1 MRGNRSF
8 VRPLS
13 VMATIV
19 VVVLVVVSA
28 GFLRHG
34 VAAQE
39 QSLLE
44 SDASQLALTLNQA
57 VAGIGAPLSTL
68 GEVMVATQ
76 NSPSLFQALAKGIT
90 ARPGTSVA
98 VANSVAGR
106 FTSVA
111 LAAGPD
117 FVVGQDLPPALATA
131 AASAGPKLLATKVVR
146 IGDKTFLGF
155 LVHIASGPQ
164 GTVVIEREEIHP
176 SVPIASAANPYGDL
190 NLGLYASETA
200 DPAQLIL
207 GSLGSRPLPGPV
219 AHAFITVGSSK
230 WLVVASAKTP
240 LVGGAS
246 RLVPWIVL
254 AAGLVIALLV
264 GVTSEIL
271 ARRRRYAEGVAA
283 ERTAELIAAQASL
296 VRKERLSAVGEMAT
310 VIGHE
315 LRNPLGAAINLL
327 FLARNSLTDHDVPEL
342 DSYLDRA
349 ERETNRAAALCE
361 DLTAY
366 MREREPVLVPLDLG
380 AVVAEV
386 LESTP
391 PPPGIE
397 VTVEG
402 LGVDLAAD
410 RAQLVQMVTNL
421 ITNAYQA
428 MPDGGRLRV
437 TGSKSDGFVEITV
450 EDSGVGIDPA
460 VAERLLEPFF
470 TTKPTGTGLGL
481 AIVKRFAEGHDGTVS
496 IENGPGGGARVT
508 IRLPHVTAEAAP

>member
-1 MRGNRSF
+1 MKRNVGF

-13 VMATIV
+13 VIATII
-19 VVVLVVVSA
+19 VVVLVIVSA
-28 GFLRHG
+28 GFLRHS

-39 QSLLE
+39 QSLLQ
-44 SDASQLALTLNQA
+44 SDTSQLALTLDEA
-57 VAGIGAPLSTL
+57 VAAIGPPLSTL

-76 NSPSLFQALAKGIT
+76 DSPSLFQAQAKLMT
-90 ARPGTSVA
+90 VNPTTSVA
-98 VANSVAGR
+98 VAHSVAGR
-106 FTSVA
+106 YTVD
-111 LAAGPD
+111 LAAGPN
-117 FVVGQDLPPALATA
+117 FVVGQALPAPLATA
-131 AASAGPKLLATKVVR
+131 AASAGPKFSTTNVLH

-155 LVHIASGPQ
+155 LVSSVSGPQ
-164 GTVVIEREEIHP
+164 GTVVIELEEIHP
-176 SVPIASAANPYGDL
+176 SVPIAGATNPYGNL
-190 NLGLYASETA
+190 NLGVYASATA
-200 DPAQLIL
+200 DPTQLVL
-207 GSLGSRPLPGPV
+207 GSLGTRPLPGPV
-219 AHAFITVGSSK
+219 ANSPITVGSAK

-240 LVGGAS
+240 LVGNGS
-246 RLVPWIVL
+246 RLTPWIVL
-254 AAGLVIALLV
+254 AAGLVIALLI
-264 GVTSEIL
+264 GTTSEIL

-283 ERTAELIAAQASL
+283 ERTEELLVAQASL

-327 FLARNSLTDHDVPEL
+327 FLARNRPTVHDDPEL
-342 DSYLDRA
+342 DGYLGRA
-349 ERETNRAAALCE
+349 ERETNRAAALSE

-366 MREREPVLVPLDLG
+366 MREREPVIVPLDLG
-380 AVVAEV
+380 AVVAQV

-397 VTVEG
+397 VSAG
-402 LGVDLAAD
+402 DLGIEVQAD
-410 RAQLVQMVTNL
+410 RAQLVQMLTNL

-428 MPDGGRLRV
+428 MPDGGPLRV

-481 AIVKRFAEGHDGTVS
+481 AVVKRFAEGHDGTVS
-496 IENGPGGGARVT
+496 IEGGPTGGARVT
-508 IRLPHVTAEAAP
+508 IRLPHATAGVTP